1 MVAPT
6 WRCTIQ
12 VLNKTGNVV
21 QPVSTTDTGQPL
33 YQVNPTDY
41 ISYEVQTFA
50 DNGKLASDKFGLIM
64 MELNQKNEDEEPTFQ
79 NVYDITMNTD
89 SNGYKKG
96 TQRIPNYLTGKIVLF
111 ALTYGYDNSSN
122 ISDYQKKKEGREKMA
137 FGVVSAVGIAAIAAA
152 SIGLAPFTGG
162 GSLAGL
168 AVVASSPAFVVAEV
182 AVGTFIYNRHLLMGN
197 IGENKYGNK
206 FPEGGYY
213 NVIGMGVE
221 SMPEEAKRERL
232 LNVVMLGTIVTGFM
246 AVRSYL
252 KNKSIFK

>member
-89 SNGYKKG
+89 SNG
-96 TQRIPNYLTGKIVLF
+96 
-111 ALTYGYDNSSN
+111 
-122 ISDYQKKKEGREKMA
+122 
-137 FGVVSAVGIAAIAAA
+137 
-152 SIGLAPFTGG
+152 
-162 GSLAGL
+162 
-168 AVVASSPAFVVAEV
+168 
-182 AVGTFIYNRHLLMGN
+182 
-197 IGENKYGNK
+197 
-206 FPEGGYY
+206 
-213 NVIGMGVE
+213 
-221 SMPEEAKRERL
+221 
-232 LNVVMLGTIVTGFM
+232 
-246 AVRSYL
+246 
-252 KNKSIFK
+252 

>member
-12 VLNKTGNVV
+12 VLNKEGSAI
-21 QPVSTTDTGQPL
+21 QPVSTTDNGQPL

-50 DNGKLASDKFGLIM
+50 DNGKLASDKFSLIM
-64 MELNQKNEDEEPTFQ
+64 MEMNQKSQDEEPTFQ
-79 NVYDITMNTD
+79 NIYDITINTD
-89 SNGYKKG
+89 TNGYKKG
-96 TQRIPNYLTGKIVLF
+96 TQRIPNYLKGKIVLF
-111 ALTYGYDNSSN
+111 ALTYGYDNSTN
-122 ISDYQKKKEGREKMA
+122 ISDNQKKREGREKMA
-137 FGVVSAVGIAAIAAA
+137 LGVVSAVGLAAIAAA
-152 SIGLAPFTGG
+152 SVGLAPFTGG

-168 AVVASSPAFVVAEV
+168 AVVAGSKTFLVAEV
-182 AVGTFIYNRHLLMGN
+182 AVAAFIYNRHLLMGN
-197 IGENKYGNK
+197 IGKNKYGNK

-221 SMPEEAKRERL
+221 SIPEQTKREMI
-232 LNVVMLGTIVTGFM
+232 LNVVMLGAIVTGFM

-252 KNKSIFK
+252 RNK